1 MVIFIIICLKKININ
16 IKLLCKLL
24 CLIFNHPEYSHKFCR
39 NFWNKIFLLKK

>member
-24 CLIFNHPEYSHKFCR
+24 CLIFNHPEYSI
-39 NFWNKIFLLKK
+39 NFVEIFGIKYSC